1 MIVHILS
8 LNDDDD
14 DAKALPTGV
23 LKDDAMKKGGWGG
36 QNVSKSDG
44 VILVCSL
51 NRHLNMVS
59 QLETRMFACKGTTL
73 HPNFKWTSLNL
84 ILWIFIDTSTGR
96 GGHPCNS
103 SFENHFYCLNLVLA
117 EYKKPWMMTACYRRG
132 LWLGTSA
139 LIHSCLKCL
148 FV

>member
-1 MIVHILS
+1 MVAEIFRYDCSHIMLS

-51 NRHLNMVS
+51 IEPSKLSNYLSVS
-59 QLETRMFACKGTTL
+59 IFFQLLT
-73 HPNFKWTSLNL
+73 
-84 ILWIFIDTSTGR
+84 I
-96 GGHPCNS
+96 
-103 SFENHFYCLNLVLA
+103 
-117 EYKKPWMMTACYRRG
+117 
-132 LWLGTSA
+132 
-139 LIHSCLKCL
+139 
-148 FV
+148 

>member
-51 NRHLNMVS
+51 TYGKHKSCKWVRIFV
-59 QLETRMFACKGTTL
+59 TR
-73 HPNFKWTSLNL
+73 
-84 ILWIFIDTSTGR
+84 I
-96 GGHPCNS
+96 
-103 SFENHFYCLNLVLA
+103 SF
-117 EYKKPWMMTACYRRG
+117 
-132 LWLGTSA
+132 
-139 LIHSCLKCL
+139 
-148 FV
+148 